1 MSIIETASPAPKRN
15 RRMAREPQG
24 PAEIASADAVSTRR
38 QSKANQ
44 VLRLLQSPEGGT
56 MEQLAAMTGW
66 LPHTTRAALTGLR
79 KKGHAVTSEKLEGR
93 GRVYRVT
100 V

>member
-1 MSIIETASPAPKRN
+1 MSIIETASPAPKRH

-24 PAEIASADAVSTRR
+24 PAQIASADAVSSRR
-38 QSKANQ
+38 QSKTDL
-44 VLRLLQSPEGGT
+44 VLHMLLSPEGAA
-56 MEQLAAMTGW
+56 MEQLVAMTGW

-79 KKGHAVTSEKLEGR
+79 KKGHAVSSEKLEGR

-100 V
+100 A